1 MFLILVH
8 KKCKNLL
15 STIKKQCTF
24 VIARNEVQKFEIV
37 IAAADDCLPPFF
49 ILKAN
54 NGVQERST

>member
-8 KKCKNLL
+8 KKFKNLL

-49 ILKAN
+49 ILNTVKIP
-54 NGVQERST
+54 